1 MVISRET
8 GQEGTS
14 LLLAS
19 KSWGI
24 GVTGSPPSKSRGME
38 VYEEGGRYSSSDL
51 VLFLLKMDE
60 GGGIA
65 AENE

>member
-1 MVISRET
+1 
-8 GQEGTS
+8 
-14 LLLAS
+14 
-19 KSWGI
+19 
-24 GVTGSPPSKSRGME
+24 ME